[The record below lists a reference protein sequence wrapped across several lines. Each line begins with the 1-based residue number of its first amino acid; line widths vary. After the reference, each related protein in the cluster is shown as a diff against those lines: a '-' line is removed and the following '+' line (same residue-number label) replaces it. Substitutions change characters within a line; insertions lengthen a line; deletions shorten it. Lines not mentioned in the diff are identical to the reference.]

1 MLSRISLAPQHVRL
15 PRMRR
20 ILLAAGGLVAACGS
34 DHPAPPVDAM
44 LQVVD
49 GVILYPDAPLPDAVS
64 ATTGAIMVTV
74 QCGGAGCGKSGYL
87 HLALDDCKGG
97 ATIASKTQPNRT
109 LTAGVDLTATFDAL
123 MPAAYC
129 VTGYLDVNANFM
141 LDAGDVIAQAG
152 AAHATVVAGQVAPAT
167 LVLDTIK

>member
-1 MLSRISLAPQHVRL
+1 
-15 PRMRR
+15 
-20 ILLAAGGLVAACGS
+20 
-34 DHPAPPVDAM
+34 M

-74 QCGGAGCGKSGYL
+74 QCSGAGCGMTGYV
-87 HLALDDCKGG
+87 HLSLDDCMGG
-97 ATIASKTQPNRT
+97 AAIASKLLPGRT
-109 LTAGVDLTATFDAL
+109 LTAGVDITSTFDVL

-129 VTGYLDVNANFM
+129 VNGFFSMAFHS
-141 LDAGDVIAQAG
+141 APQPGDVIASAG

-167 LVLDTIK
+167 LVLDTIQPQ